1 MSELGLVTHF
11 HVKIVVEKFGL
22 ENYKSADLHL
32 ATDIKIM
39 QADCVEKI
47 NPTTYRSLE
56 NGSSPLEKKLE
67 EIMCASRPLNHK
79 HVII

>member
-22 ENYKSADLHL
+22 EECCPPL

-39 QADCVEKI
+39 KADCVEKTI
-47 NPTTYRSLE
+47 LQLTE
-56 NGSSPLEKKLE
+56 
-67 EIMCASRPLNHK
+67 
-79 HVII
+79 V